1 MASKLM
7 GMGLLA
13 MAASAVWRLNPTW
26 HGNTIGI
33 SHGIIRN
40 ERYKGDALLQKS
52 YIEDFPFKQKVNKG
66 ERDMYYVKNNNPA
79 KCQITIYSHSLVCA
93 IIRYVLFCGH

>member
-1 MASKLM
+1 VASKLM

-33 SHGIIRN
+33 SHGIIRD
-40 ERYKGDALLQKS
+40 ERYKV
-52 YIEDFPFKQKVNKG
+52 F
-66 ERDMYYVKNNNPA
+66 
-79 KCQITIYSHSLVCA
+79 SLNTMLSKKRNE
-93 IIRYVLFCGH
+93 I